1 MTLFN
6 QNITIAKRIPISAI
20 SRSLNFAEVGLFTFV
35 ASLDCVMEVTSM
47 SCVVEAS
54 LALGMGEVRY
64 LFHGYTMG
72 ASSASGVGKVLY
84 VAYG

>member
-1 MTLFN
+1 
-6 QNITIAKRIPISAI
+6 
-20 SRSLNFAEVGLFTFV
+20 
-35 ASLDCVMEVTSM
+35 MEVTSM